1 MNKSRRGA
9 ISHLVMAAVLSL
21 FVVLI
26 AVFLSG
32 LHSSAIVP
40 AISLINADYQTE
52 SAIIMQL
59 QKAHFNP
66 SLPEQSLKKEI
77 MPGVMLKLHGAAA
90 ADGNWTFKGSITG
103 NQLNKT
109 FSAIANI
116 NHPDQINF
124 TSYSQSE

>member
-1 MNKSRRGA
+1 MKNPRLGS
-9 ISHLVMAAVLSL
+9 ISHLVMAALLSL

-32 LHSSAIVP
+32 VRSSNVVP
-40 AISLINADYQTE
+40 AISLINADYQAE

-66 SLPEQSLKKEI
+66 ALPEQNIEKEI
-77 MPGVMLKLHGAAA
+77 MPGVTLKLKGTAK
-90 ADGNWTFKGSITG
+90 ADGEWQFDGSITG
-103 NQLNKT
+103 NQLNKI
-109 FSAIANI
+109 FSANANI
-116 NHPDQINF
+116 NFPDQITF

>member
-1 MNKSRRGA
+1 
-9 ISHLVMAAVLSL
+9 MAAVLSL

-59 QKAHFNP
+59 QRAHFNP
-66 SLPEQSLKKEI
+66 SLPEQSIKKEI
-77 MPGVMLKLHGAAA
+77 MPGVVLKLHGAAA

-103 NQLNKT
+103 NQLNQT
-109 FSAIANI
+109 FSAVANI